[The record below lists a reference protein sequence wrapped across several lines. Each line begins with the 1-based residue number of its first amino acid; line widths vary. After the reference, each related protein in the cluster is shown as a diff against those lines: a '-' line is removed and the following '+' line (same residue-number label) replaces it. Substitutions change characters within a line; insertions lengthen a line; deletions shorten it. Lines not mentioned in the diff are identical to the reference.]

1 MVSAIKVVR
10 MGKYKL
16 ERIREALVRLRKV
29 KLRHREEM
37 QEFKN
42 KKAGESDQIT
52 QTIRAHFNRMRAV
65 IDLMENEAIDNAM
78 KENTSNPA
86 KLDAEMRTTL
96 ITWKC

>member
-1 MVSAIKVVR
+1 MVSRIKVVR

-37 QEFKN
+37 QDFKN

-52 QTIRAHFNRMRAV
+52 QTI
-65 IDLMENEAIDNAM
+65 
-78 KENTSNPA
+78 
-86 KLDAEMRTTL
+86 
-96 ITWKC
+96 